1 MNWKRPHADEPKL
14 LVRQGPFAIT
24 SSTVMAVMGF
34 AIRLILLP

>member
-1 MNWKRPHADEPKL
+1 ML
-14 LVRQGPFAIT
+14 MRQGPFAIN